1 MGEKNK
7 KLRMPLSKHF
17 AFIFVIIL
25 CISCLIAGS
34 LVCAAFLLFYQGEIT
49 VKIVM
54 IMCLLVCL
62 LVTLIGSGMMWIG
75 IKHLVTPIIKLRDGL
90 AQVTNGDFK
99 VSILRNAKNRGNYDY
114 TNELDEV
121 TEYFNRMARELNH
134 MDYMRKDFMSNV
146 SHEVKTPVAAITG
159 FTEILLDGGLSE
171 EEQKE
176 YLTMVNEQSIRLSNL
191 CGNML
196 RLSKLDSQEIVPQND
211 MVQVD
216 EQIRKTVILLA
227 EKWQDRSMDF
237 ILDLE
242 KNTFQSNSDLLSQ
255 VWMNIIDNAIKYS
268 DKGKRIWIKEYE
280 IEGYICVE
288 IEDEGIGI
296 EEEKQER
303 IFDKFYQCDESH
315 KKQGNGLGLSIV
327 KRIVL
332 MLSGSIEY
340 HSSINKGSKFIVKI
354 PRDHNHIEHN
364 ALKN

>member
-1 MGEKNK
+1 
-7 KLRMPLSKHF
+7 
-17 AFIFVIIL
+17 
-25 CISCLIAGS
+25 
-34 LVCAAFLLFYQGEIT
+34 
-49 VKIVM
+49 
-54 IMCLLVCL
+54 
-62 LVTLIGSGMMWIG
+62 
-75 IKHLVTPIIKLRDGL
+75 
-90 AQVTNGDFK
+90 
-99 VSILRNAKNRGNYDY
+99 
-114 TNELDEV
+114 
-121 TEYFNRMARELNH
+121 
-134 MDYMRKDFMSNV
+134 
-146 SHEVKTPVAAITG
+146 
-159 FTEILLDGGLSE
+159 
-171 EEQKE
+171 
-176 YLTMVNEQSIRLSNL
+176 
-191 CGNML
+191 
-196 RLSKLDSQEIVPQND
+196 